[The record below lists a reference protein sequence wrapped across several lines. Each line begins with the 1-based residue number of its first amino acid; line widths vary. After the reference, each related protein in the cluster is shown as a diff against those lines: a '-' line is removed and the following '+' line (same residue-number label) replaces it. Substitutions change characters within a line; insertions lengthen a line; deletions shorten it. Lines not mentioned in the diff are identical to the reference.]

1 MKMARNGLDYNRV
14 LVVPTRKTGN
24 AVQRNR
30 ARRVGKEVY
39 RTLKPR
45 IQPGFDLAFILY
57 PGNFSFQE
65 RLDQFSHVLRRA
77 ELMA

>member
-14 LVVPTRKTGN
+14 LVVPTRKSGN

-39 RTLKPR
+39 RTLKPH